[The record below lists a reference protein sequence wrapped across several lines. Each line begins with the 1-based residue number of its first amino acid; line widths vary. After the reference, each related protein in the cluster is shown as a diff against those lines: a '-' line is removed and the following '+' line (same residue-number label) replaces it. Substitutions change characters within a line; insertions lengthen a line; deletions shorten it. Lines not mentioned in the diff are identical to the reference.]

1 MAVTR
6 RSKVATDNFSAHRA
20 RYSVRTAGLTGRL
33 PPLAKKCFKSD
44 AYARLV
50 AADWLAAMNC
60 SAVAEKPLK
69 TPSGCV
75 RGVRL
80 DVVVLRAD
88 KAAPAPS
95 CGVRIFFILSPMDG
109 LEKQ

>member
-1 MAVTR
+1 M
-6 RSKVATDNFSAHRA
+6 
-20 RYSVRTAGLTGRL
+20 Y
-33 PPLAKKCFKSD
+33 
-44 AYARLV
+44 
-50 AADWLAAMNC
+50 C
-60 SAVAEKPLK
+60 SAAAEKPLK

-80 DVVVLRAD
+80 DVAVLRAD

-95 CGVRIFFILSPMDG
+95 CGVRIFFMVSPMDG

>member
-1 MAVTR
+1 MA
-6 RSKVATDNFSAHRA
+6 
-20 RYSVRTAGLTGRL
+20 
-33 PPLAKKCFKSD
+33 PPLAKKCFRSE

-50 AADWLAAMNC
+50 ASDWLAAMNC

-69 TPSGCV
+69 TPVDGVSGV
-75 RGVRL
+75 LL

-95 CGVRIFFILSPMDG
+95 SGVRIFFMVSPMDG
-109 LEKQ
+109 LENQ